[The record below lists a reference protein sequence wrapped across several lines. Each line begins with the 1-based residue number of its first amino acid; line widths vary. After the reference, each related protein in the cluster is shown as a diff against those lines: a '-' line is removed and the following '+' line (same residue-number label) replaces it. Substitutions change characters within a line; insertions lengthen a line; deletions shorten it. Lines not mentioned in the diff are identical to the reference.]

1 MRIPRSLGPL
11 PLADVLHFAELTFI
25 IHRRDPSIEPRAP
38 EFLAAHDNSTMIGDV
53 NIFLSSE
60 TPPSSDAE
68 DDKPA
73 ALASSSLSTSPS
85 SITKLPPARDTRR
98 AEVEIMLAPLG
109 ARRRGFAL
117 STLRI
122 FLLYASRT
130 LSLPPSAFFARI
142 GTANTG
148 SIALFEKLGFKR
160 GKVVEVFQEMEM
172 NWGGGEGGNFGWE
185 GKEEYTP
192 LDDPA
197 EELQQPKEE
206 P

>member
-1 MRIPRSLGPL
+1 
-11 PLADVLHFAELTFI
+11 
-25 IHRRDPSIEPRAP
+25 
-38 EFLAAHDNSTMIGDV
+38 MIGDV

-68 DDKPA
+68 DDEPA
-73 ALASSSLSTSPS
+73 PLASSSLSTSPLS
-85 SITKLPPARDTRR
+85 AAKPLPVHDTRR

-109 ARRRGFAL
+109 ARRQGFAI
-117 STLRI
+117 STLRL

-130 LSLPPSAFFARI
+130 LKLPPSAFFARI

-148 SIALFEKLGFKR
+148 SIALFEKLGFKK
-160 GKVVEVFQEMEM
+160 GKVVEVFQELEM
-172 NWGGGEGGNFGWE
+172 TWGGKDGQGFGWE
-185 GKEEYTP
+185 GKEEYIP

-206 P
+206 

>member
-1 MRIPRSLGPL
+1 
-11 PLADVLHFAELTFI
+11 
-25 IHRRDPSIEPRAP
+25 
-38 EFLAAHDNSTMIGDV
+38 MIGDV

-68 DDKPA
+68 DEEPT
-73 ALASSSLSTSPS
+73 ALSSSALSTSPS
-85 SITKLPPARDTRR
+85 SISKPPPARDTRR

-109 ARRRGFAL
+109 ARRQGFAL
-117 STLRI
+117 STLRL

-130 LSLPPSAFFARI
+130 LNLPPSAFFARI

-160 GKVVEVFQEMEM
+160 GKVVVVFQEMEM
-172 NWGGGEGGNFGWE
+172 NWGGKEGEGFGWE
-185 GKEEYTP
+185 GKEEYIP

-197 EELQQPKEE
+197 EELQQPKEG
-206 P
+206 PVA